1 MDEVDEGI
9 NWVSELVEGDTED
22 IGTGEVGEVVEEI
35 NWNWWTIWMLNLAE
49 GCCNLQQVTWVKG

>member
-22 IGTGEVGEVVEEI
+22 IGTGEVVEEI
-35 NWNWWTIWMLNLAE
+35 NWNW
-49 GCCNLQQVTWVKG
+49 

>member
-35 NWNWWTIWMLNLAE
+35 NWNW
-49 GCCNLQQVTWVKG
+49 